1 MGKYLNRRFTKDD
14 KWVTNKLI
22 KRFSILLV
30 ILEMKIKTTMLH
42 FVKQFS
48 SFFKK

>member
-1 MGKYLNRRFTKDD
+1 MGKYLKRHFTKDD

-22 KRFSILLV
+22 KRFLLV
-30 ILEMKIKTTMLH
+30 IVETKIKTTIVH

-48 SFFKK
+48 SFFKR

>member
-1 MGKYLNRRFTKDD
+1 MGKYLKRHFTKDD

-30 ILEMKIKTTMLH
+30 IVEMKIKTTIVH

-48 SFFKK
+48 SFFKR